1 MKGEDCVFLVQEWQ
15 EAELDKSLPMSEGP
29 LEDMEGLVPV
39 AVKVLHPGIAETF
52 RWVTF
57 LTWDLFISSCLVTT
71 DIAWHVLQD
80 MEELE
85 YSNITF

>member
-52 RWVTF
+52 R
-57 LTWDLFISSCLVTT
+57 
-71 DIAWHVLQD
+71 
-80 MEELE
+80 
-85 YSNITF
+85 